1 MDIIEILGYVAAVG
15 TTSSF
20 IPQAYKVFKT
30 KRTEDLSLG
39 MFLFFSLGTL
49 LWIIYGFR
57 VNSLQVILANII
69 VILLASYILGMKI
82 KHVSTRKKNNKYYL

>member
-1 MDIIEILGYVAAVG
+1 MSIIEILGFIAAIG

-20 IPQAYKVFKT
+20 IPQAYKVYKT
-30 KRTEDLSLG
+30 KRTDDLSLG
-39 MFLFFSLGTL
+39 MFLFFTLGTL

-69 VILLASYILGMKI
+69 VITLASYILGMKI
-82 KHVSTRKKNNKYYL
+82 KHVLSRAKNRKYYS